1 MYAAPFWHGRPFLLS
16 PKDLA
21 EALKT
26 LNEGQIMNAV
36 FVILLGL
43 VVFYVGYRFYAGY
56 IDAKIMK
63 ADPKRAT
70 PAKMYMDGVEFMPT
84 SKNILYG
91 YQFKSI
97 AGAGPIIGPI
107 IAIQWGWL
115 PALVWLL
122 AGAFFI
128 GWVHDYSSTMIAVR
142 NDGAS
147 FGGLSHRLI
156 SPRARVILLAFIYF
170 YLLLIV
176 GAFGN
181 VVVSTAVGL
190 KGAPMAWLF
199 LTIGG
204 VLAGQMIYRW
214 KKDIILTTVVCV
226 LIAMCGIALG
236 TVAPSDKVLGASL
249 ANSRWLWAI
258 AAFVFCYFA
267 SVLPIWRFA
276 LPINYVASY
285 IVFLGLL
292 FGIIGIFIL
301 HPDFTLPAF
310 TSFNIAI
317 GPIWPIMFVTIACGA
332 VSGWH
337 SIVSSSGTARQLESE
352 LDARPVG
359 AGVMFLEMMLG
370 LFALIIAG
378 TIYASAAEY
387 GAAVAKGPGGV
398 FAAGVAKFL
407 AAVGLPLDYGKS
419 YGSVMMIVLAITIMQ
434 LVVRFMRVATAELLS
449 DISPIFKNVHIGT
462 IIASILGMVLV
473 ITGWWQYLWVL
484 FGGANQLM
492 ASLALL
498 LVSAWLIS
506 EGKSYAWAF
515 YPMIFMFVTTIAAL
529 MFTSYNL
536 LTKVATGVV
545 KGTEAIIGNTLMG
558 CAGLFLVVAAL
569 VLAWEGYK
577 AFGRYRNIRGQAAPS
592 KA

>member
-1 MYAAPFWHGRPFLLS
+1 
-16 PKDLA
+16 
-21 EALKT
+21 
-26 LNEGQIMNAV
+26 MNSIV
-36 FVILLGL
+36 VLILGFI
-43 VVFYVGYRFYAGY
+43 VAFIGYRLYAKY
-56 IDAKIMK
+56 IDSKIIQ

-84 SKNILYG
+84 SRNILYG

-115 PALVWLL
+115 PALVWIL

-128 GWVHDYSSTMIAVR
+128 GWVHDYGSAVVSMR
-142 NDGAS
+142 NEGAS

-156 SPRARVILLAFIYF
+156 SPRARIILLSFIYF

-176 GAFGN
+176 GAFGA
-181 VVVSTAVGL
+181 VVVNTAVGL
-190 KGAPMAWLF
+190 KGSPMAWLF

-214 KKDIILTTVVCV
+214 KLDIIVTTIVCV
-226 LIAMCGIALG
+226 VIAMIGIFLG
-236 TVAPSDKVLGASL
+236 TYLPSDKILGADI
-249 ANSRWLWAI
+249 ANNKWVWAV

-276 LPINYVASY
+276 LPINYVAAY

-292 FGIIGIFIL
+292 FGIIGVFIL
-301 HPDFTLPAF
+301 HPNFTLPAF
-310 TSFNIAI
+310 TQFTIPI

-352 LDARPVG
+352 VDARPVG
-359 AGVMFLEMMLG
+359 AGVMFLEMMLAV
-370 LFALIIAG
+370 FALIIAG
-378 TIYASAAEY
+378 TIFTSAEAY
-387 GAAVAKGPGGV
+387 KAAVAKGPAGV
-398 FAAGVAKFL
+398 FSAGVGQFL
-407 AAVGLPLDYGKS
+407 NAVGMPLDLGKN

-434 LVVRFMRVATAELLS
+434 LVVRFMRVATSELLS
-449 DISPIFKNVHIGT
+449 DVSPVFKNPHIGT
-462 IIASILGMVLV
+462 IVASILGIILV

-492 ASLALL
+492 ASLALML
-498 LVSAWLIS
+498 ITAWLMS
-506 EGKSYAWAF
+506 QGKSAKWTF
-515 YPMIFMFVTTIAAL
+515 FPMIFMFVTTIAAL
-529 MFTSYNL
+529 MYTSYDL
-536 LTKVATGVV
+536 LYNKVIFGYEALYKAKGLEGVV
-545 KGTEAIIGNTLMG
+545 GNTIMG
-558 CAGLFLVVAAL
+558 VVGIFLVVAAL
-569 VLAWEGYK
+569 ILAVEGWK
-577 AFGRYRNIRGQAAPS
+577 AFRRYREAPAQAAAS
-592 KA
+592 RA